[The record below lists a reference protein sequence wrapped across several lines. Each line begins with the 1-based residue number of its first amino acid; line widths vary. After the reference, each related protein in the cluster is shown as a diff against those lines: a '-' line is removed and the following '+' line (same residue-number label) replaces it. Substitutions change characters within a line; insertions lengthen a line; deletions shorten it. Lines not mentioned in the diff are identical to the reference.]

1 MIIHNFVLFFEF
13 KYKLIIM
20 QLRLQPRNSRS
31 IIRRNIIIKIILAA
45 LLFLLTVFLLDKID
59 TSAPNKLIKQKI
71 GNDKIITLK

>member
-1 MIIHNFVLFFEF
+1 
-13 KYKLIIM
+13 M